1 LHFGGDGDSRNHF
14 GRGFAGAPGSAV
26 GGVMLELAAVSR
38 RGGFVLQA
46 QASLP
51 LQGMTLVCG
60 KSGAGKTS
68 LLRLLAGLDRAEAG
82 VLTCANEVLDAPAQ
96 KVFLPSW
103 RRGFGVA
110 FQDARLFPHMTVREN
125 ILASGA
131 ALPHDWDDMVAAL
144 DISGLLNRRVAG
156 LSGGERQRISLARAL
171 LRRERLL
178 LLDEPTAMIDDVR
191 RRRIDQYLRAVAET
205 CPILLVSHETEHLR
219 AIADRILLVDQGR
232 LSGPFG
238 SDHVFGEANSGVRS

>member
-1 LHFGGDGDSRNHF
+1 
-14 GRGFAGAPGSAV
+14 
-26 GGVMLELAAVSR
+26 MLELAAVGR

-46 QASLP
+46 RASLP

-96 KVFLPSW
+96 KIFLPSW
-103 RRGFGVA
+103 RRGIGVA
-110 FQDARLFPHMTVREN
+110 FQDARLFPHMTVRDN
-125 ILASGA
+125 ILVSGA
-131 ALPHDWDDMVAAL
+131 ALPHDWDDMLTAL
-144 DISGLLNRRVAG
+144 DIGGLLNRRIAG

-178 LLDEPTAMIDDVR
+178 LLDEPTAMVDDAR
-191 RRRIDQYLRAVAET
+191 RRQIDHYLRAVAET
-205 CPILLVSHETEHLR
+205 CPILLVSHETERLR
-219 AIADRILLVDQGR
+219 VVADRILIVDQGL

-238 SDHVFGEANSGVRS
+238 AGHDLGEARSGVGP